1 MQQTEEVEE
10 EENRLARHV
19 RAQQR
24 EAAAVAAAE
33 GQAQRAAAANHRA
46 VVAEA
51 EVSLAEAE
59 VEVVTEQRNYAEH
72 VNHRNAGATDRLLIR
87 IDARFNRIM
96 GDEVARVQQRAEAA
110 EMYAADLEQQLVEVA
125 EVAKVVRKAQ
135 QKARRQ
141 VNDQAWDAVAARA
154 VAAAAVAQ
162 LGPVVIAD

>member
-72 VNHRNAGATDRLLIR
+72 VNHRNAGATDRLLVR
-87 IDARFNRIM
+87 IDAKFNRILR
-96 GDEVARVQQRAEAA
+96 GEVARVQQRAEAA

>member
-1 MQQTEEVEE
+1 M
-10 EENRLARHV
+10 AREV
-19 RAQQR
+19 RAQLR

-33 GQAQRAAAANHRA
+33 GQAQQAAAANHRA

-72 VNHRNAGATDRLLIR
+72 LNHRNAGATDRLLVR
-87 IDARFNRIM
+87 IDARFNRIL

-125 EVAKVVRKAQ
+125 EVADLEQQLAEVAQ

>member
-10 EENRLARHV
+10 EENRLARQV

-51 EVSLAEAE
+51 EVSLAEDE

-72 VNHRNAGATDRLLIR
+72 LNHRNAGATDRLLVR
-87 IDARFNRIM
+87 KQR
-96 GDEVARVQQRAEAA
+96 GEVARVQQRAEAA

-135 QKARRQ
+135 QEARRQ

-162 LGPVVIAD
+162 FGPVVIAD

>member
-1 MQQTEEVEE
+1 
-10 EENRLARHV
+10 
-19 RAQQR
+19 
-24 EAAAVAAAE
+24 
-33 GQAQRAAAANHRA
+33 
-46 VVAEA
+46 
-51 EVSLAEAE
+51 
-59 VEVVTEQRNYAEH
+59 
-72 VNHRNAGATDRLLIR
+72 
-87 IDARFNRIM
+87 M